1 MPGGTPGD
9 IPKRLNHFGG
19 IAADSL
25 HDRFEGVADGEHAH
39 KSRLVFSEWNEANRG
54 VSAAAVECMGTVSRA
69 IYRRTVPWAYPANPL
84 AAQVISIAVT
94 ITNHRA

>member
-9 IPKRLNHFGG
+9 VPERLHHFSR

-25 HDRFEGVADGEHAH
+25 DDRFEGMADGEHAH
-39 KSRLVFSEWNEANRG
+39 ECRLVFCEGDKSNPG
-54 VSAAAVECMGTVSRA
+54 VSATAVECMGTVSRA
-69 IYRRTVPWAYPANPL
+69 IYRGTVPWAYPATPL
-84 AAQVISIAVT
+84 AAQVISFAVT